1 MWSEGRQEGGCVK
14 TIEKEERPAGVEG
27 NPKQAGEDQIR
38 ERWSWT
44 EPSVWTERMLTALEK
59 GVKGGRWF
67 SLMDKVYSSENLRVS
82 WEKVRRNG
90 GAAGVDRQGI
100 EAYEKEA
107 GKNLVEL
114 EKILREGSYRAKP
127 VKRVWIPKVGSREKR
142 PLGIPVVTDRI
153 VQTAMRNVLE
163 PIFERTFA
171 EQSYGFRP
179 GRGCKDALRRVE
191 ELLKKGYQWV
201 VDADIK
207 SYFDSIPHDKLMK
220 EVEEQVADGRVLEM
234 IEGYLKQGIMDG
246 LKEWEAEKGTPQG
259 AVISPLLANI
269 YLSKIDH
276 EMARLGYEMVRYAD
290 DSVILCRTEGEAK
303 RALEEM
309 KGMLEARGLTLHP
322 EKTRIV
328 DATQEGG
335 FDFLGYHF
343 ERGMRWPRKK
353 SMNKF
358 KETIRQKTRRTSGES
373 MKCIIGGIN
382 KSLRG
387 WYEYFQHSHKA
398 TFPRIDRWIRMRLRS
413 ILRKRRGGKGRGRGA
428 DHQRWPNAYFAN
440 LGLFT
445 VTAAHELACQSRRGN
460 H

>member
-1 MWSEGRQEGGCVK
+1 MK
-14 TIEKEERPAGVEG
+14 TIEREERPSEVGKP
-27 NPKQAGEDQIR
+27 PKQDGEVRIQ

-59 GVKGGRWF
+59 GVKGGKWF
-67 SLMDKVYSSENLRVS
+67 SLVDKVYSSENLRAS
-82 WEKVRRNG
+82 WEKVRRNA
-90 GAAGVDRQGI
+90 GAGGVDRQSI

-107 GKNLVEL
+107 EKNLVEL
-114 EKILREGSYRAKP
+114 EKVLREGSYRAKA

-153 VQTAMRNVLE
+153 VQTAIRNVLE

-191 ELLKKGYQWV
+191 ELLKNGHTWV

-220 EVEEQVADGRVLEM
+220 EVEEQIADGRVLEM
-234 IEGYLKQGIMDG
+234 LEGYLKQGIMDG
-246 LKEWEAEKGTPQG
+246 LKEWQAEKGTPQG

-276 EMARLGYEMVRYAD
+276 EMARLGHEMVRYAD
-290 DSVILCRTEGEAK
+290 DSVILCKTEEEAK

-322 EKTRIV
+322 DKTKIV

-353 SMNKF
+353 SMDKF
-358 KETIRQKTRRTSGES
+358 KETIRHKTRRTSGES
-373 MKCIIGGIN
+373 MKCIIGEIN

-387 WYEYFQHSHKA
+387 WYEYFQHSHKT
-398 TFPRIDRWIRMRLRS
+398 TFPRIDSWIRMRLRS

-445 VTAAHELACQSRRGN
+445 ITAAHALVCQSRRGN

>member
-1 MWSEGRQEGGCVK
+1 MK
-14 TIEKEERPAGVEG
+14 TIEREERPSEVGE
-27 NPKQAGEDQIR
+27 NPKQDGEVQIR
-38 ERWSWT
+38 ERWRWT

-59 GVKGGRWF
+59 GVKGGKWF
-67 SLMDKVYSSENLRVS
+67 SLVDKVYSSENLRAS
-82 WEKVRRNG
+82 WEKVRSNG
-90 GAAGVDRQGI
+90 GAAGVDRQSI

-107 GKNLVEL
+107 EKNLVEL
-114 EKILREGSYRAKP
+114 EKILRVGSYRAKP
-127 VKRVWIPKVGSREKR
+127 VKRVWIPKIGSKEKR

-153 VQTAMRNVLE
+153 VQTAMRNVME
-163 PIFERTFA
+163 PIFEKTFA

-191 ELLKKGYQWV
+191 ELLKNGYPWV

-220 EVEEQVADGRVLEM
+220 EVEEQIADGRILEM

-276 EMARLGYEMVRYAD
+276 EMSRLGYEMVRYAD
-290 DSVILCRTEGEAK
+290 DSVILCRDEEEAK
-303 RALEEM
+303 SAWEEM

-322 EKTRIV
+322 EKTKIV

-353 SMNKF
+353 SMDKF
-358 KETIRQKTRRTSGES
+358 KETIRHKTRRTSGES
-373 MKCIIGGIN
+373 MKCITGELN

-387 WYEYFQHSHKA
+387 WYEYFKHSHKT

-413 ILRKRRGGKGRGRGA
+413 ILRKRHGGKGRGRGA

-445 VTAAHELACQSRRGN
+445 LTTAHALVCQSRRGN